1 MAAQR
6 ITFSLHPQRLFK
18 SHLRRYFLDSQP
30 DLRGYRA
37 NSTIAKQ
44 SAAGKSV
51 HVKNGNGKKTQA
63 TNPARL
69 GETEWM
75 TQPSQP
81 YESSR
86 KRNPY
91 LFQFYTSLVIWLT
104 ADMMAQQ
111 IGEAEY
117 DVAQTGRMLIIGG
130 SASIPMY
137 KW

>member
-1 MAAQR
+1 
-6 ITFSLHPQRLFK
+6 
-18 SHLRRYFLDSQP
+18 
-30 DLRGYRA
+30 
-37 NSTIAKQ
+37 
-44 SAAGKSV
+44 
-51 HVKNGNGKKTQA
+51 
-63 TNPARL
+63 
-69 GETEWM
+69 M

-91 LFQFYTSLVIWLT
+91 LFQFYTSLVIWFT